1 MSRSRKDPA
10 DMLAEHLVKQIVGW
24 AIEWNLD
31 KYTIV
36 GVLEDI
42 KQEFVWEEKS
52 PDGICGDEEEDED
65 EEDDDDDDDDDEI

>member
-1 MSRSRKDPA
+1 M
-10 DMLAEHLVKQIVGW
+10 HLVKQIIGW

-42 KQEFVWEEKS
+42 KQEFVWDAKGPAEACVE
-52 PDGICGDEEEDED
+52 DEEDED
-65 EEDDDDDDDDDEI
+65 EDDEDDDDEI